1 MSGPMMHRGELP
13 PGWTSADAQGAGL
26 EARLTIEARIAE
38 MRRLLDRMRPTTS
51 AEALGALR
59 AAFPDVPLQH
69 RVAAATRLQG
79 ER

>member
-1 MSGPMMHRGELP
+1 MSGSLIGRGELP
-13 PGWTSADAQGAGL
+13 PGWTGADAQGAGL

-38 MRRLLDRMRPTTS
+38 MRRLLDQMRPQTS

-69 RVAAATRLQG
+69 RVAAAAKLPNAR
-79 ER
+79 